1 MMRWSED
8 AVITALGVRPAGGR
22 VPGFAGISTD
32 TRTLVPGALFVAI
45 AGERFDGHAML
56 GQARDAGAL
65 GAVVRAGTAPV
76 EGLALFHVADTVRAL
91 GRLAAARRRG
101 VSGPVVAITGTNGK
115 TSTKEMMAAALR
127 TRYRTH
133 ATPANQN
140 NLVGVPLTVLEAP
153 DDTEA
158 LVVEAGASLPGEIAR
173 FREMLAPD
181 IAVVTNAVAG
191 HLEGF
196 GSFEGVLQE
205 KLSLTDGVPL
215 AVVGT
220 EPAALATGARERAQR
235 VITAGLAGADLVP
248 RQAVLGAEGR
258 AGIELDGVRFVLAVP
273 GLHQAGNAMLVWAAA
288 RELGLDLARVGE
300 ALTGFQLP
308 GGRVALSQHGR
319 LAVLNDCYNANPQSF
334 RAAIALAGALRA
346 GRRLVF
352 VAGTMRELGD
362 HEARLHAEIAA
373 ELVALAPDLLV
384 GVGAFGPALE
394 PHRGALGDRLVLAP
408 DALEAGPLVAA
419 RLRGDELVVL
429 KASRGVALERIL
441 PGVIA
446 RALPAD

>member
-1 MMRWSED
+1 MRWTRE
-8 AVITALGVRPAGGR
+8 VVTEALGTAPAGPAP
-22 VPGFAGISTD
+22 VGFSGVSTD
-32 TRTLVPGALFVAI
+32 TRTLAAGALFVAI
-45 AGERFDGHAML
+45 PGERFDGHALL
-56 GQARDAGAL
+56 GAARERGAL
-65 GAVVRAGTAPV
+65 GAVVRAGTPPV
-76 EGLALFHVADTVRAL
+76 EGLALFHVPDTVRAL
-91 GRLAAARRRG
+91 GRLAAVRRRQVG
-101 VSGPVVAITGTNGK
+101 GPVVAITGTNGK

-140 NLVGVPLTVLEAP
+140 NLIGVPLTVLDAPEEA
-153 DDTEA
+153 EA
-158 LVVEAGASLPGEIAR
+158 LVIEAGASLPGEIGR

-196 GSFEGVLQE
+196 GSFEGVLRE

-215 AVVGT
+215 ALVGT
-220 EPAALATGARERAQR
+220 EPPALARGARERAGM

-248 RQAVLGAEGR
+248 RRAELGPDGR
-258 AGIELDGVRFVLAVP
+258 AVIEVDGVSFVLAAP

-288 RELGLDLARVGE
+288 RELGLDLARVGA
-300 ALTGFQLP
+300 ALEGFVLP
-308 GGRVALSQHGR
+308 GGRVALTHHGR
-319 LAVLNDCYNANPQSF
+319 LSVLNDCYNANPQSF
-334 RAAIALAGALRA
+334 RAAMVLAAALRP

-352 VAGTMRELGD
+352 VAGTMRELG
-362 HEARLHAEIAA
+362 EEEGRLHAEVAA
-373 ELVALAPDLLV
+373 DLAALDPDLLV

-394 PHRGALGDRLVLAP
+394 PYRATLGDRLLRAT
-408 DALEAGPLVAA
+408 DALEAGPAVAA

-441 PGVIA
+441 PEITA
-446 RALPAD
+446 RALPVD

>member
-1 MMRWSED
+1 MRWTRED
-8 AVITALGVRPAGGR
+8 VIEALGTAPSAPA
-22 VPGFAGISTD
+22 PADFSGISTD
-32 TRTLVPGALFVAI
+32 TRTLAAGALFVAI
-45 AGERFDGHAML
+45 PGERFDGHALL
-56 GQARDAGAL
+56 GAARERGAR

-76 EGLALFHVADTVRAL
+76 EGLALFHVPDTVRAL
-91 GRLAAARRRG
+91 GRLAAARRRK
-101 VSGPVVAITGTNGK
+101 VTGPVVAITGTNGK

-140 NLVGVPLTVLEAP
+140 NLVGVPLTVLGAPEEA
-153 DDTEA
+153 EA
-158 LVVEAGASLPGEIAR
+158 LVIEAGASLPGEIGR

-196 GSFEGVLQE
+196 GSFEGVLRE

-220 EPAALATGARERAQR
+220 EPPALAAGARERAG
-235 VITAGLAGADLVP
+235 VVVTAGLAGADLVP
-248 RQAVLGAEGR
+248 RRAELGPDGR
-258 AGIELDGVRFVLAVP
+258 AVIEVDGVSFVLAAP

-288 RELGLDLARVGE
+288 RELGLDLARVGA
-300 ALTGFQLP
+300 ALEEFVLP
-308 GGRVALSQHGR
+308 GGRVAMEQHGR
-319 LAVLNDCYNANPQSF
+319 LSVLNDCYNANPQSF
-334 RAAIALAGALRA
+334 RAAIALAAALRA

-352 VAGTMRELGD
+352 VAGTMRELG
-362 HEARLHAEIAA
+362 EAEERLHAEVAA
-373 ELVALAPDLLV
+373 DLVALAPDLLV

-394 PHRGALGDRLVLAP
+394 PHRPTLGDRLLRAADAP
-408 DALEAGPLVAA
+408 EAGPAVAA

-441 PGVIA
+441 PDITA
-446 RALPAD
+446 RALPVD